1 MKSPHVFRSVVAAA
15 LIVAIA
21 GIVHAGDKEKKKTEI
36 ATFAGGC
43 FWCMES
49 PYDFV
54 KGVISTTSG
63 YTGGTTKNPTYEQVS
78 TGKTG
83 HYETMQVEFD
93 PAKVSYETLLLVYW
107 HNINPQQ
114 SDGQFCDHG
123 SQYRPAIFY
132 HGEAKQAAAEASKK
146 EMEKRFGVVAVTI
159 QPAGE
164 FYPAEEYHQNYC
176 TKNSDEYHEY
186 RELCGRDRVLKE
198 VWGDEAGVATAKAKS
213 K

>member
-107 HNINPQQ
+107 
-114 SDGQFCDHG
+114 
-123 SQYRPAIFY
+123 
-132 HGEAKQAAAEASKK
+132 
-146 EMEKRFGVVAVTI
+146 
-159 QPAGE
+159 
-164 FYPAEEYHQNYC
+164 
-176 TKNSDEYHEY
+176 
-186 RELCGRDRVLKE
+186 
-198 VWGDEAGVATAKAKS
+198 
-213 K
+213 

>member
-1 MKSPHVFRSVVAAA
+1 MKLSQVFRSVVAMAVVIAVAGVVNAA
-15 LIVAIA
+15 
-21 GIVHAGDKEKKKTEI
+21 DKEKKKTEI

-54 KGVISTTSG
+54 KGVMSTTSG

-78 TGKTG
+78 SGTTG

-93 PAKVSYETLLLVYW
+93 PSVVSYETLLLVYW

-123 SQYRPAIFY
+123 SQYRPAIFV
-132 HGEAKQAAAEASKK
+132 HDDAQRAAAEASKK
-146 EMEKRFGVVAVTI
+146 EMEKRFGSVAVTI
-159 QPAGE
+159 LPAST

-176 TKNSDEYHEY
+176 TKNSDAYHEY
-186 RELCGRDRVLKE
+186 REGCGRDRVLKE
-198 VWGDEAGVATAKAKS
+198 VWGDEAGVASAKPKS